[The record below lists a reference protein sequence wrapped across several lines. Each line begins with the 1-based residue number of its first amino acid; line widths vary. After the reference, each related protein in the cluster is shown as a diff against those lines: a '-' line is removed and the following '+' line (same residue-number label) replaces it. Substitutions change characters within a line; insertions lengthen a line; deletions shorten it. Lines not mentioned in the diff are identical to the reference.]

1 MALREVELLLSASST
16 CTIMVAND
24 ITACGSKIVD
34 LEAPVGI
41 LGLIIRLGAASDDH
55 QPCCQRGG
63 DS

>member
-16 CTIMVAND
+16 RTIMVAND
-24 ITACGSKIVD
+24 ITACGNKIVD

-41 LGLIIRLGAASDDH
+41 LGLIIRLGAASDDYH
-55 QPCCQRGG
+55 PCCQRGG